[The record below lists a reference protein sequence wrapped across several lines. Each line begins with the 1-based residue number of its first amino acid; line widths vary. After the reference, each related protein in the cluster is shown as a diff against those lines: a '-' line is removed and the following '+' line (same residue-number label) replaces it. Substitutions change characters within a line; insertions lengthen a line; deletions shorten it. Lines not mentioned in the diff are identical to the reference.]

1 MGSRELQTSGAFDSS
16 NDIMQN
22 AVSQSNYR
30 EKWIASALPLAQTF
44 GGDTDMRLQLE
55 PPLSYAAIN
64 NVLLVLPAAI

>member
-1 MGSRELQTSGAFDSS
+1 
-16 NDIMQN
+16 MQN